1 MTLKTSDVYFGSV
14 QHGRPAR
21 YASIARKLDKIM
33 EKLDLSTI
41 EEKDKVA
48 IKMHLG
54 FHEGYQT
61 VPVFFI
67 RRIVKAVKE
76 AGGYPFVTDNPTAV
90 YNAVE
95 RGYTSETCG
104 CPIIPSAGVKDGYTK
119 TVEFN
124 FGNVDTLELSGVL
137 HDADVLIDL
146 AHAKGHNACGFGG
159 VIKNIALGGY
169 HGPSRWNKIHGV
181 EASIPWWNAE
191 KCTPEH
197 AKDLVESCPDNLIS
211 YDEENHRLSLGFGM
225 CNQCMECVE
234 ADKDVGCLSLKQE
247 NFSMFQE
254 LMARAANE
262 ILKTFDGKKRFFLN
276 FAIDITPA
284 CDCWG
289 VGQPHVVNDI
299 GILGSRDIVA
309 VEQAALDLISK
320 EGLIENMIPPYY
332 RNVNL
337 DPAANLHPFAR
348 LHGPMKDPYLV
359 TGYAEKLGMG
369 TRKYN
374 LIEVLAPK
382 MMLKKKPP
390 TGVSEAAPSFF

>member
-1 MTLKTSDVYFGSV
+1 MTSKTSDVYFGSV

-21 YASIARKLDKIM
+21 FASIGRKLDKIM
-33 EKLDLSTI
+33 EKLDFSTI
-41 EEKDKVA
+41 DEKDKVA

-61 VPVFFI
+61 VPVFFV
-67 RRIVKAVKE
+67 RKVVKAVKE
-76 AGGYPFVTDNPTAV
+76 AGGYPFVVDNPTAV
-90 YNAVE
+90 YNAAE

-104 CPIIPSAGVKDGYTK
+104 CPLIPIAGVKDGYTK
-119 TVEFN
+119 TVELN
-124 FGNVDTLELSGVL
+124 FGNVDTLELAGVL

-146 AHAKGHNACGFGG
+146 AHAKGHNTCGFGG

-181 EASIPWWNAE
+181 EASIPWWDAE

-197 AKDLVESCPDNLIS
+197 AKKLVGSCPDNLIT
-211 YDEENHRLSLGFGM
+211 YDEERHELNLGFGM

-234 ADKDVGCLSLKQE
+234 ADKDIGCLSIKQE

-262 ILKTFDGKKRFFLN
+262 ILKTFDEKKQFFLN
-276 FAIDITPA
+276 FAIDVTPA

-309 VEQAALDLISK
+309 VEQAALDLIAK
-320 EGLIENMIPPYY
+320 EGLIERMIPPYY

-337 DPAANLHPFAR
+337 DPEAKLHPFAR

-359 TGYAEKLGMG
+359 TGFAEELGMG
-369 TRKYN
+369 TRNYK
-374 LIEVLAPK
+374 LVEVLAPEK
-382 MMLKKKPP
+382 MLKKKPP
-390 TGVSEAAPSFF
+390 TGVSETAPSFF